1 MLTLKLDK
9 MLQIENISHPFP
21 INKSFLINASLQ
33 ISPLT
38 DKLDIGNMEDSC

>member
-1 MLTLKLDK
+1 MLTLQMNT

-33 ISPLT
+33 VSPHT